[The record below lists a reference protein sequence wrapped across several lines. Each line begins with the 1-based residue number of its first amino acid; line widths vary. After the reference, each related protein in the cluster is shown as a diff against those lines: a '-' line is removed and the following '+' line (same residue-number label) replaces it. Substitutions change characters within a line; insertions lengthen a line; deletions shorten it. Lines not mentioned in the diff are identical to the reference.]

1 LFNIYFTELD
11 KFVEKLKSKI
21 FVCNQYNDQKN
32 VIVELRHLQQKFS
45 NNEKFCSDLEKCG
58 SSELIIAS
66 YKKEKKAF
74 YKKYGYSG
82 DADFLSRNLFYVRYV
97 DDFLLGISGSRL
109 FAVKIIHQIKIF
121 FQRRLKLNLKC
132 IKIIN
137 RYKANMKF
145 LGFIVYL
152 PQVNKKATIKNNK
165 LKIVKKYIARSKARV
180 ATGLI
185 KNSKAFFYGLRHDI
199 VSSLKQYSKKF
210 NKNTS
215 QLENLIDNKFRLQS
229 ENLKYNKRKKFE
241 IANHF
246 KNLFSKNFTLALQ
259 SFSDNFKPFIDNKE
273 FQYTDMAVELNDVT
287 ENFLKTLKKIEVNVK
302 NNWLA
307 NRRKSVV
314 EKYKNKFVSKNLVWT
329 GISRKDSKNI
339 IGLLSRQV
347 FSVKKISKIFLIFPL
362 KDFYNKLRVLGYIHA
377 KKNRSI
383 GKISLINVT
392 DYEIIKYFNKLICG
406 YLNWFRCVDNIYDI
420 KKIWYILI
428 KSCLYTLARKHKKDY
443 S

>member
-1 LFNIYFTELD
+1 MKTIY
-11 KFVEKLKSKI
+11 S
-21 FVCNQYNDQKN
+21 
-32 VIVELRHLQQKFS
+32 
-45 NNEKFCSDLEKCG
+45 
-58 SSELIIAS
+58 
-66 YKKEKKAF
+66 
-74 YKKYGYSG
+74 
-82 DADFLSRNLFYVRYV
+82 
-97 DDFLLGISGSRL
+97 LL
-109 FAVKIIHQIKIF
+109 
-121 FQRRLKLNLKC
+121 
-132 IKIIN
+132 
-137 RYKANMKF
+137 
-145 LGFIVYL
+145 
-152 PQVNKKATIKNNK
+152 QVNKKATIKNNK